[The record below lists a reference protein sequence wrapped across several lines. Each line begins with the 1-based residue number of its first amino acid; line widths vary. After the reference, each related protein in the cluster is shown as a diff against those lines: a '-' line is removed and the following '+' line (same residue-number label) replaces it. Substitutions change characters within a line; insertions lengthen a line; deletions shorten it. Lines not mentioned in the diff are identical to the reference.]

1 LTNDALA
8 RWLLTYGIPALEF
21 VGVLAFATSGLIE
34 AARKKLDIVGM
45 SLVAAMTAFG
55 GGTVRDLL
63 LDRRPF
69 FWVKNEYYIWGLI
82 VASVLVLLFVGRSKL
97 ELTSRAMQ
105 WPDAVGLGI
114 FSASGTQVALSMG
127 LSPIIAVVMGVLT
140 AIIGGV
146 LRDIVVN
153 EIPQAFNSHEP
164 YAVIAFVGCWVVVLM
179 NYLGF
184 ATWLS
189 VLVGASVIIAIRVMA
204 ILRGWK
210 LPAWKA

>member
-1 LTNDALA
+1 MNNDALA
-8 RWLLTYGIPALEF
+8 QWLLNYGIPALEII
-21 VGVLAFATSGLIE
+21 GVMAFATSGLLE
-34 AARKKLDIVGM
+34 AARKKLDIIGM

-69 FWVKNEYYIWGLI
+69 FWVKNEFYIWGLI
-82 VASVLVLLFVGRSKL
+82 VACVLVLFFVGRSKL
-97 ELTSRAMQ
+97 ELTGRAMQ
-105 WPDAVGLGI
+105 WPDAIGLGI
-114 FSASGTQVALSMG
+114 FSASGTQIALNMQ

-164 YAVIAFVGCWVVVLM
+164 YAVIAFVGCWVVVLL
-179 NYLGF
+179 NYLEL
-184 ATWLS
+184 ATWLA
-189 VLVGASVIIAIRVMA
+189 VLIGASVIIVIRVIA
-204 ILRGWK
+204 ILRNWK
-210 LPAWKA
+210 VPAWKA